1 MTSEMRQLYIQHG
14 KNYINIIKSRYSRN
28 EKIYYIICPA
38 MYRMYRMY
46 RMYSKTTQQ
55 RTRIRDNPACR
66 SMYMQATIYF
76 SCKNK
81 NSTT

>member
-14 KNYINIIKSRYSRN
+14 KNYINIIKGRCSRD

-38 MYRMYRMY
+38 TY
-46 RMYSKTTQQ
+46 RMYSKTIQQ
-55 RTRIRDNPACR
+55 RIKIRDNPAYR
-66 SMYMQATIYF
+66 AMRMQAAIYF

>member
-28 EKIYYIICPA
+28 EKIYYIIYPA
-38 MYRMYRMY
+38 MYRMYR
-46 RMYSKTTQQ
+46 KTIQQ
-55 RTRIRDNPACR
+55 RTRIRDNPAR
-66 SMYMQATIYF
+66 RVMYMQATIYF

>member
-14 KNYINIIKSRYSRN
+14 KNYINAIKSWCPRD
-28 EKIYYIICPA
+28 EKIYYIIRPA
-38 MYRMYRMY
+38 MYRMYR
-46 RMYSKTTQQ
+46 KTIQQ
-55 RTRIRDNPACR
+55 RTRVRDNPARRAMC
-66 SMYMQATIYF
+66 MQATIYF

>member
-14 KNYINIIKSRYSRN
+14 KNYINIIKSWYSRN

-38 MYRMYRMY
+38 MYRI
-46 RMYSKTTQQ
+46 YSKTIQQ
-55 RTRIRDNPACR
+55 RTRIRNNPACR

>member
-28 EKIYYIICPA
+28 EKVYYIICPA
-38 MYRMYRMY
+38 SYC
-46 RMYSKTTQQ
+46 MYSKTIQQ
-55 RTRIRDNPACR
+55 RTRIRNNPACR

>member
-14 KNYINIIKSRYSRN
+14 KNYINIIKGRCSRD
-28 EKIYYIICPA
+28 EKVYYIICPA
-38 MYRMYRMY
+38 MYRMY

-66 SMYMQATIYF
+66 TMHMQATIYF

>member
-14 KNYINIIKSRYSRN
+14 KNYINIIKGRCSRD

-38 MYRMYRMY
+38 MYCMYRTH
-46 RMYSKTTQQ
+46 SKTIQQ
-55 RTRIRDNPACR
+55 RTRIRNNPTCR

>member
-38 MYRMYRMY
+38 MYSMYRT
-46 RMYSKTTQQ
+46 YSKTIQQ
-55 RTRIRDNPACR
+55 RTRIRNNPACR
-66 SMYMQATIYF
+66 SMYM
-76 SCKNK
+76 
-81 NSTT
+81 